1 MIVAR
6 KFYLSFF
13 NQNNF
18 NTFPT
23 RYFTQQCFAK
33 QIVYRIIFQIKT
45 NLKHEN
51 MAIIN
56 VLKEPFR
63 KSQLKSKRKDLENK
77 DFSIISSNCN
87 GGCILHD
94 LGMRFNSP
102 FVNLWIKPQ
111 DFLKLLKDIPH
122 YMSCDIVFTK
132 EEGIDYPVGL
142 LDDVR
147 IYFQHYKT
155 EQEAKSKWMDRVK
168 RINYSNLFVM
178 FSDRDGCTE
187 SDLQEFDR
195 MPYKNKVAFVHKP
208 YPAIKSAFYIK
219 GFEEEES
226 VGILS
231 RYKGLLTLEKYY
243 DDFDYVGWLNSNA
256 SV

>member
-1 MIVAR
+1 M
-6 KFYLSFF
+6 
-13 NQNNF
+13 
-18 NTFPT
+18 T
-23 RYFTQQCFAK
+23 
-33 QIVYRIIFQIKT
+33 
-45 NLKHEN
+45 
-51 MAIIN
+51 IIN
-56 VLKEPFR
+56 AFKEPFR

-111 DFLKLLKDIPH
+111 DFLKLLKDIHH
-122 YMSCDIVFTK
+122 YLSCDIVFTK
-132 EEGIDYPVGL
+132 EEGINYPIGL

-187 SDLQEFDR
+187 SDLKEFDQ
-195 MPYKNKVAFVHKP
+195 MSYKTKWPLFTNHILPLNLHSTLKDLRKRSLLEYSRAIRAFSRW
-208 YPAIKSAFYIK
+208 KSTTMISTMSD
-219 GFEEEES
+219 GS
-226 VGILS
+226 IP
-231 RYKGLLTLEKYY
+231 TLR
-243 DDFDYVGWLNSNA
+243 FDSDVL
-256 SV
+256 

>member
-1 MIVAR
+1 MTI
-6 KFYLSFF
+6 L
-13 NQNNF
+13 
-18 NTFPT
+18 
-23 RYFTQQCFAK
+23 
-33 QIVYRIIFQIKT
+33 
-45 NLKHEN
+45 
-51 MAIIN
+51 N
-56 VLKEPFR
+56 VLKEPLR
-63 KSQLKSKRKDLENK
+63 KSHLKSKRKELENK

-102 FVNLWIKPQ
+102 FVNLWIKPK
-111 DFLKLLKDIPH
+111 DFLKLLKDIHH

-132 EEGIDYPVGL
+132 EEGIHYPVGL

-187 SDLQEFDR
+187 SDLKEFDQL
-195 MPYKNKVAFVHKP
+195 PFENKVVFVHKP
-208 YPAIKSAFYIK
+208 HPEINSAFYIR

-226 VGILS
+226 VGICS
-231 RYKGLLTLEKYY
+231 RYKSPFTLEKFY
-243 DDFDYVGWLNSNA
+243 DDFDYVGWFSSNT